1 MVGRPSVVR
10 KVSNPNPPKS
20 QYAGIAQSVEQ
31 LIRNQQVACSS
42 HVSSS
47 KKKDTLLACLSFWV
61 SAAEGRLHP
70 SVFQCSGRQS
80 HHCSKVFA
88 SGENTCTP
96 QKRRGPEG
104 PLGEQGLMHKISILT
119 VLFSKAPCSTRSF
132 LKPDHHQ
139 NSHLFWMGGSAVVAP
154 PKFCIYLFVYAG

>member
-1 MVGRPSVVR
+1 MVCVV
-10 KVSNPNPPKS
+10 VHSS
-20 QYAGIAQSVEQ
+20 YQITV
-31 LIRNQQVACSS
+31 IRNQQVACSS

-80 HHCSKVFA
+80 HPCSKVFA

-104 PLGEQGLMHKISILT
+104 PLGEQGLMQKISILT
-119 VLFSKAPCSTRSF
+119 VPFPKGLLQNAVFRPGKKIFVLKKLATTASPTVPANFFFDLIFQNSILQQVLFKTRSSS
-132 LKPDHHQ
+132 K
-139 NSHLFWMGGSAVVAP
+139 
-154 PKFCIYLFVYAG
+154 

>member
-1 MVGRPSVVR
+1 MMP
-10 KVSNPNPPKS
+10 
-20 QYAGIAQSVEQ
+20 YASYQITV
-31 LIRNQQVACSS
+31 IRNQQVACSS

-80 HHCSKVFA
+80 HPCSKVFA

-104 PLGEQGLMHKISILT
+104 PLGKISRWRIENLKYLDCSALPKRKT
-119 VLFSKAPCSTRSF
+119 SAESRCLSFWVGELYYQVQHFRKIKRVHTAPCGR
-132 LKPDHHQ
+132 
-139 NSHLFWMGGSAVVAP
+139 ME
-154 PKFCIYLFVYAG
+154 